1 MCNIGCNTICKSL
14 SAIQMFKQTFIK
26 TVTKSLK
33 NSELELGKNK
43 WVNIWDLGLKN
54 HPNSREIF
62 VTIFVVWHKILTKTR
77 YTIIL
82 DINTES
88 QQFTMKMHLT
98 GEN

>member
-1 MCNIGCNTICKSL
+1 
-14 SAIQMFKQTFIK
+14 MFKQTFIK

-54 HPNSREIF
+54 HPNSMQRNF
-62 VTIFVVWHKILTKTR
+62 TTIFVVWHKILTKTR

>member
-1 MCNIGCNTICKSL
+1 MG
-14 SAIQMFKQTFIK
+14 QY
-26 TVTKSLK
+26 
-33 NSELELGKNK
+33 LG
-43 WVNIWDLGLKN
+43 LGLKN
-54 HPNSREIF
+54 HPNSGEIF
-62 VTIFVVWHKILTKTR
+62 TTIFVVWHKILTKTR

>member
-1 MCNIGCNTICKSL
+1 MG
-14 SAIQMFKQTFIK
+14 
-26 TVTKSLK
+26 
-33 NSELELGKNK
+33 
-43 WVNIWDLGLKN
+43 LGLKN